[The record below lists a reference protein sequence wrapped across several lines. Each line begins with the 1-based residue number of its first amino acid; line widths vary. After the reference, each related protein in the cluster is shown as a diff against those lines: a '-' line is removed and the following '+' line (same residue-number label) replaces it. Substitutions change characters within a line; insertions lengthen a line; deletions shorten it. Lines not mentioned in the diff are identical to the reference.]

1 MEKSWF
7 ALYVKSRTE
16 KKVAA
21 ELELLGIDYY
31 LPLIKLLKQWSDRKK
46 WVQEPLFKS
55 YIFVHI
61 LPEEYYKVL
70 NVLHV
75 VKYISFEGKAV
86 EIPPQQIEAIRYYLE
101 EEMPETEENLHWEKG
116 QKVEIISGNMTG
128 LVGELIEVKRKH
140 KVRIRIEAVNQMI
153 YLQIPRTKL
162 RIIH

>member
-31 LPLIKLLKQWSDRKK
+31 LPLIKQLKQWSDRKK

-70 NVLHV
+70 NILHV

-86 EIPPQQIEAIRYYLE
+86 EIPPPQIEAVRYYLE
-101 EEMPETEENLHWEKG
+101 DELPETEENLNWEKG
-116 QKVEIISGNMTG
+116 QKVEIITGNMTG
-128 LVGELIEVKRKH
+128 LIGELIEVKRKH